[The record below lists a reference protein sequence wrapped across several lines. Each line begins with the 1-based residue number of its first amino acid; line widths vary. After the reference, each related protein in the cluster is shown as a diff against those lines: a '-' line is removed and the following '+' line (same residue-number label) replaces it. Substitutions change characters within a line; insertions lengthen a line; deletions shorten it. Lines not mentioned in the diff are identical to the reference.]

1 MNSEIKETSPADSQV
16 RKPNRLI
23 NKIIE
28 TRKQRCGTC
37 SCSIDFS
44 DLCASCPHKKWGP
57 MGCVPLKT
65 DIIEQTASFPK
76 PSQIALNFS
85 KALKDEF
92 RARIIKS
99 EKITQETAEQRYSIC
114 EGCEFFHA
122 ATKRCQKCGC
132 YLKWKTAWRSQKC
145 PIGKW

>member
-1 MNSEIKETSPADSQV
+1 
-16 RKPNRLI
+16 
-23 NKIIE
+23 
-28 TRKQRCGTC
+28 
-37 SCSIDFS
+37 
-44 DLCASCPHKKWGP
+44 